1 MSPEQIHA
9 DHSGPLARIAR
20 WSAGHRKTVLVGW
33 IVVLVGVLGASNA
46 VGTNYANSSSSGNT
60 DSQRATDLL
69 KRNFSAQS
77 GDTDQIVFKATN
89 GKLTDPGVRS
99 QIAPMLAKVAA
110 LPHVTGV
117 VSPYAKGGGDQVSAN
132 GTIAFAEV
140 NFDQQGF
147 DVPQAAA
154 KKVISVAQSA
164 STSNLQVALGGQA
177 IEQAQ
182 QPALGTA
189 TGIGLVA
196 AIVIL
201 LITFGSVV
209 AMGLPIV
216 TALLGLGTGVGLIA
230 IGTHVIQM
238 PDFSTEV
245 AVMIGLGVGIDYALF
260 IVTRFRE
267 NYRATAQATDDT
279 ASAMDEAGLA
289 VVRRANVQ
297 ASIVAAMDTAGRA
310 VVFAGTTVIIAL
322 LGMFALGI
330 SFLNGMAVAASLG
343 VLMTMLAS
351 LTALPALLSRLG
363 HRVGRPGRRERRRAA
378 ALSAAGEVKR
388 PAADSGFW
396 PRWAR
401 VVQRHPWPSAI
412 AGVAI
417 MAVLA
422 APVFSMRLASSDA
435 GNNPTTDTTR
445 KAYDLLA
452 EGFGKGFNGPLQIVT
467 ELPKAADTAVL
478 SQVTS
483 AVRGDPGVASVGASR
498 LSPAG
503 RTAVFSAFP
512 RSAPQDQ
519 ATTDLVKRLRND
531 VLPPVEQSTHT
542 SVLVGGSTASQVDFA
557 SVLSSKLPLFIGIV
571 VVLAGLLLMVVF
583 RSLVIPIQAAAMNL
597 LSIGASLGVVV
608 AVFQWGW
615 LGTLLGV
622 TGGPI
627 DAFIPVFLFAIV
639 FGLSMD
645 YEVFLISR
653 IHEEWTRR
661 RDASEAVVSGVSTS
675 GRVITAAAA
684 IMVCVFLS
692 FALGDD
698 RVLKLFGLSLAT
710 GVFVDAFVVRSLLLP
725 AVLQLLGR
733 RTWALPGWLDR
744 RLPHLAIDAE
754 PDEPRRDLRPPQ
766 PAFEDAG

>member
-1 MSPEQIHA
+1 MTPDQIHA
-9 DHSGPLARIAR
+9 DHTGPLARIAR
-20 WSAGHRKTVLVGW
+20 WSAGHRKTVLIAW
-33 IVVLVGVLGASNA
+33 IVGLVGVSLISSS

-60 DSQRATDLL
+60 ESQRATDLL
-69 KRNFSAQS
+69 KRDFPAQS
-77 GDTDQIVFKATN
+77 GDTDQIVLHATS
-89 GKLTDPGVRS
+89 GKVTDPAIRS
-99 QIAPMLAKVAA
+99 QVAPMLAKVSK
-110 LPHVTGV
+110 LPHVSGV
-117 VSPYAKGGGDQVSAN
+117 VSPYSKGGADQISAD
-132 GTIAFAEV
+132 GTIAFAQV
-140 NFDQQGF
+140 NFDQLGF
-147 DVPQAAA
+147 NVPQADA

-164 STSNLQVALGGQA
+164 ATPQLQVELGGQA
-177 IEQAQ
+177 IQQAQ

-189 TGIGLVA
+189 TGIGLIA

-201 LITFGSVV
+201 LITFGSIV
-209 AMGLPIV
+209 AMGLPIA

-230 IGTHVIQM
+230 LATHVIGM
-238 PDFSTEV
+238 PDFSTEL

-267 NYRATAQATDDT
+267 NYRATAQATNG
-279 ASAMDEAGLA
+279 AESAMDEAGLA

-330 SFLNGMAVAASLG
+330 TFLNGMAVAASIA
-343 VLMTMLAS
+343 VLMTMVAS

-363 HRVGRPGRRERRRAA
+363 HRVGREGRRARRRAA
-378 ALSAAGEVKR
+378 AGGAPAAG
-388 PAADSGFW
+388 PDSGFW
-396 PRWAR
+396 SRWAR
-401 VVQRHPWPSAI
+401 TVQRHPWPAALS
-412 AGVAI
+412 GLAI

-435 GNNPTTDTTR
+435 GNNPTKDTTR

-452 EGFGKGFNGPLQIVT
+452 QGFGKGFNGPLQIVT
-467 ELPKAADTAVL
+467 ELPKAGDSAAL

-483 AVRGDPGVASVGASR
+483 TVSKNPGVASVGAPQ
-498 LSPAG
+498 LSPNG

-512 RSAPQDQ
+512 NSAPQDQ
-519 ATTDLVKRLRND
+519 ATTNLVKQLRNN
-531 VLPPVEQSTHT
+531 VLPPVEQSTAAT
-542 SVLVGGSTASQVDFA
+542 VLVGGPTASQVDFS

-571 VVLAGLLLMVVF
+571 ILLAGLLLMVVF
-583 RSLVIPIQAAAMNL
+583 RSFVIPIQAAAMNL

-615 LGTLLGV
+615 LGGLLGV
-622 TGGPI
+622 TAGPI
-627 DAFIPVFLFAIV
+627 DSFIPVFLFAIV

-645 YEVFLISR
+645 YEVFLVSR

-661 RDASEAVVSGVSTS
+661 RDASAAVVSGVSSS

-698 RVLKLFGLSLAT
+698 RTLKLFGLSLAT

-725 AVLQLLGR
+725 AVLHLLGR
-733 RTWALPGWLDR
+733 RTWALPDWLDR

-754 PDEPRRDLRPPQ
+754 PDERPRDLRPPQ
-766 PAFEDAG
+766 PAFDEAG

>member
-1 MSPEQIHA
+1 MNRTQTQNE
-9 DHSGPLARIAR
+9 HSGPLARIAR

-33 IVVLVGVLGASNA
+33 LVALVAVLGISNA

-69 KRNFSAQS
+69 KRSFPAQS
-77 GDTDQIVFKATN
+77 GDTDQIVIHATA
-89 GKLTDPGVRS
+89 GKVTDPQVRS
-99 QIAPMLAKVAA
+99 RIVPMLAKVAT

-117 VSPYAKGGGDQVSAN
+117 VSPYAKGGADQVSPD
-132 GTIAFAEV
+132 GTIAFAQV

-147 DVPQAAA
+147 DVSTADA
-154 KKVISVAQSA
+154 KRVISVAQDA
-164 STSNLQVALGGQA
+164 STPQIQVELGGQA
-177 IEQAQ
+177 IQQAE

-189 TGIGLVA
+189 TGIGLIA

-230 IGTHVIQM
+230 IGTHVIDM

-260 IVTRFRE
+260 VVTRFRE
-267 NYRATAQATDDT
+267 TFRAGGD
-279 ASAMDEAGLA
+279 
-289 VVRRANVQ
+289 VQ

-310 VVFAGTTVIIAL
+310 VVFAGSTVIIAL

-330 SFLNGMAVAASLG
+330 SFLNGMAVAASVG
-343 VLMTMLAS
+343 VLMTMVAA
-351 LTALPALLSRLG
+351 LTALPALLSRFG
-363 HRVGRPGRRERRRAA
+363 HRVGRAGRRERRRTAA
-378 ALSAAGEVKR
+378 ENAERL
-388 PAADSGFW
+388 GFW
-396 PRWAR
+396 QRWAM
-401 VVQRHPWPSAI
+401 VVQARPWPAAI
-412 AGVAI
+412 AGLAI
-417 MAVLA
+417 LAVLA

-435 GNNPTTDTTR
+435 GNNPTHDTTR
-445 KAYDLLA
+445 QAYDLLA
-452 EGFGKGFNGPLQIVT
+452 QGFGKGFNGPLQIVT
-467 ELPKAADTAVL
+467 ELPRAGDTAGL
-478 SQVTS
+478 TQVKD
-483 AVRGDPGVASVGASR
+483 AVSRDPDVASVGAPR
-498 LSPAG
+498 LSPDG

-519 ATTDLVKRLRND
+519 QTTDLVKRLRD
-531 VLPPVEQSTHT
+531 DTLPSVEGSSQTN
-542 SVLVGGSTASQVDFA
+542 VLVGGPTANQVDFA

-571 VVLAGLLLMVVF
+571 ILLAGLLLTVVF
-583 RSLVIPIQAAAMNL
+583 RSAVIPIQAAAMNL

-608 AVFQWGW
+608 AIFQWGW
-615 LGTLLGV
+615 LGGLLGV
-622 TGGPI
+622 TPGPI
-627 DAFIPVFLFAIV
+627 DAFIPVFLFAIL

-645 YEVFLISR
+645 YEVFLVSR

-661 RDASEAVVSGVSTS
+661 RDASQAVVSGVATS

-692 FALGDD
+692 FATGDD

-710 GVFVDAFVVRSLLLP
+710 GVFIDAFVVRSLLLP

-744 RLPHLAIDAE
+744 RLPHLAIDPE
-754 PDEPRRDLRPPQ
+754 
-766 PAFEDAG
+766 PAFDEAG

>member
-1 MSPEQIHA
+1 MTPDQIHA

-33 IVVLVGVLGASNA
+33 LVALIGVLAVSNS
-46 VGTNYANSSSSGNT
+46 VGTDYANSSSSGNT
-60 DSQRATDLL
+60 ESEQARNLLQRD
-69 KRNFSAQS
+69 FPAQA
-77 GDTDQIVFKATN
+77 GDTDQIVFHTRD
-89 GKLTDPGVRS
+89 GKITDPGVRS
-99 QIAPMLAKVAA
+99 RIAPMLAKVGR
-110 LPHVTGV
+110 LPHVTDV
-117 VSPYAKGGGDQVSAN
+117 VSPYTKGGADQVSAD
-132 GTIAFAEV
+132 GTIAFAQV
-140 NFDQQGF
+140 DFDQQGF
-147 DVPQAAA
+147 DISQADA

-164 STSNLQVALGGQA
+164 STPQLQVELGGQA
-177 IEQAQ
+177 IEQAE

-201 LITFGSVV
+201 LITFGSVI

-230 IGTHVIQM
+230 IGTHVIDM

-267 NYRATAQATDDT
+267 NYRAASATES
-279 ASAMDEAGLA
+279 AAAPAMDEEGLA
-289 VVRRANVQ
+289 IVRRANVQ

-330 SFLNGMAVAASLG
+330 SFLNGMAVAASVG
-343 VLMTMLAS
+343 VLMTMIAA
-351 LTALPALLSRLG
+351 LTALPALLSRFG
-363 HRVGRPGRRERRRAA
+363 HRVGRPSRRARRRP
-378 ALSAAGEVKR
+378 STG
-388 PAADSGFW
+388 PGFW
-396 PRWAR
+396 PRWAL
-401 VVQRHPWPSAI
+401 VVQRHPWPAAI

-435 GNNPTTDTTR
+435 GNNPTHDTTR

-452 EGFGKGFNGPLQIVT
+452 DGFGKGFNGPLQIVT
-467 ELPKAADTAVL
+467 ELPRAGDTAAL
-478 SQVTS
+478 SQVTA
-483 AVRGDPGVASVGASR
+483 AVGDDSSVASVGAPQV
-498 LSPAG
+498 SPNG

-519 ATTDLVKRLRND
+519 GTTDLVKRLRD
-531 VLPPVEQSTHT
+531 DTLPAVEQSSGTK
-542 SVLVGGSTASQVDFA
+542 VLVGGPTANQVDFA

-571 VVLAGLLLMVVF
+571 VLLAGLLLMVVF
-583 RSLVIPIQAAAMNL
+583 RSAVVPIQAALMNL

-615 LGTLLGV
+615 LGSLFGV

-645 YEVFLISR
+645 YEVFLMSR

-661 RDASEAVVSGVSTS
+661 QDASGAVVAGVATT

-692 FALGDD
+692 FAAGDE

-733 RTWALPGWLDR
+733 RTWALPGWLER

-754 PDEPRRDLRPPQ
+754 LVREPRDPRGAQ
-766 PAFEDAG
+766 PAFDEAG

>member
-1 MSPEQIHA
+1 MSANQMQNNYR
-9 DHSGPLARIAR
+9 GPLARIAR

-33 IVVLVGVLGASNA
+33 LVALVAVLGISNA

-60 DSQRATDLL
+60 ESQRATDLL
-69 KRNFSAQS
+69 KQSFPAQS
-77 GDTDQIVFKATN
+77 GDTDQIVFHATD
-89 GKLTDPGVRS
+89 GKVTDPQVRS
-99 QIAPMLAKVAA
+99 VIAPMLAKVDT

-117 VSPYAKGGGDQVSAN
+117 VSPYTKGGADQVSAD
-132 GTIAFAEV
+132 GSIAFAQV
-140 NFDQQGF
+140 NFDQQGY
-147 DVPQAAA
+147 DVSTADANR
-154 KKVISVAQSA
+154 VISVAQDA
-164 STSNLQVALGGQA
+164 SSPDLQVELGGQA
-177 IEQAQ
+177 IQQAE

-230 IGTHVIQM
+230 IGTHVIEM

-267 NYRATAQATDDT
+267 SYRSGVGVQQA
-279 ASAMDEAGLA
+279 
-289 VVRRANVQ
+289 
-297 ASIVAAMDTAGRA
+297 IVEAMDTAGRA

-322 LGMFALGI
+322 MGMFALGI

-343 VLMTMLAS
+343 VLMTMVAA
-351 LTALPALLSRLG
+351 LTALPALLSRFG
-363 HRVGRPGRRERRRAA
+363 DRVGRPGRRERRRGAPRRAA
-378 ALSAAGEVKR
+378 A
-388 PAADSGFW
+388 DGFW

-401 VVQRHPWPSAI
+401 VVQRNPWPATL
-412 AGVAI
+412 AGLAI

-435 GNNPTTDTTR
+435 GNNPTHDTTR

-467 ELPKAADTAVL
+467 QLPNAGDTAAL
-478 SQVTS
+478 SQVS
-483 AVRGDPGVASVGASR
+483 ATVAGDADVASVGAPQI
-498 LSPAG
+498 SPEG

-512 RSAPQDQ
+512 RSAPQDS
-519 ATTDLVKRLRND
+519 ATTDLVKRLRD
-531 VLPPVEQSTHT
+531 RTLPPIERSSDM
-542 SVLVGGSTASQVDFA
+542 SVLVAGPTANQVDFA

-571 VVLAGLLLMVVF
+571 VLLAGLLLMVVF
-583 RSLVIPIQAAAMNL
+583 RSFVIPLQAAAMNL

-608 AVFQWGW
+608 AIFQWGW
-615 LGTLLGV
+615 FGGLLGL
-622 TGGPI
+622 TGGPV
-627 DAFIPVFLFAIV
+627 DSFIPVFLFAIL

-645 YEVFLISR
+645 YEVFLVSR
-653 IHEEWTRR
+653 IHEEWTLRR
-661 RDASEAVVSGVSTS
+661 NASQAVVSGVSSS

-692 FALGDD
+692 FAAGDD
-698 RVLKLFGLSLAT
+698 RVLKLFGISLAT
-710 GVFVDAFVVRSLLLP
+710 GVFIDAFVVRSLLLP

-733 RTWALPGWLDR
+733 RTWALPDWLDR

-754 PDEPRRDLRPPQ
+754 PDKRPRDLGPPQ
-766 PAFEDAG
+766 PAFDEAG

>member
-1 MSPEQIHA
+1 MSPDQIHA
-9 DHSGPLARIAR
+9 HHSGPLARIAG
-20 WSAGHRKTVLVGW
+20 WSAGHRKTILVAW
-33 IVVLVGVLGASNA
+33 VVVLVGVLGASSA
-46 VGTNYANSSSSGNT
+46 VGTKYANSSSSGNT
-60 DSQRATDLL
+60 ESQRATDLL
-69 KRNFSAQS
+69 KQDFPAQS
-77 GDTDQIVFKATN
+77 GDTDQIVFHATS
-89 GKLTDPGVRS
+89 GRITDPGVRS
-99 QIAPMLAKVAA
+99 RITPMLAKVAT
-110 LPHVTGV
+110 LPHVTSV
-117 VSPYAKGGGDQVSAN
+117 VSPYAKGSGDQVSAD
-132 GTIAFAEV
+132 GRIAFAQV
-140 NFDQQGF
+140 NFNQQGF
-147 DVPQAAA
+147 DVSQANA

-164 STSNLQVALGGQA
+164 SSPQLQVELGGQA
-177 IEQAQ
+177 IQQAQ

-196 AIVIL
+196 AIIIL

-230 IGTHVIQM
+230 VATHVIQM
-238 PDFSTEV
+238 PDFSTEL

-267 NYRATAQATDDT
+267 NYRATAQATNG
-279 ASAMDEAGLA
+279 AEKAMDEEGRA

-310 VVFAGTTVIIAL
+310 VVFAGSTVIIAL

-330 SFLNGMAVAASLG
+330 SFLNGMAVAASIA
-343 VLMTMLAS
+343 VLMTMIAA

-363 HRVGRPGRRERRRAA
+363 HRIGRPGRRERRRAA
-378 ALSAAGEVKR
+378 AAQGE
-388 PAADSGFW
+388 PASGASGFW
-396 PRWAR
+396 PRWAL
-401 VVQRHPWPSAI
+401 VVQRHPWPAAL
-412 AGVAI
+412 AGLAI

-422 APVFSMRLASSDA
+422 VPVFSMRLASSDA
-435 GNNPTTDTTR
+435 GNNPTHDTTR

-452 EGFGKGFNGPLQIVT
+452 QGFGKGFNGPLQIVT
-467 ELPKAADTAVL
+467 QLPKAGDSAAL

-483 AVRGDPGVASVGASR
+483 AVGKDPAVASVGAPR

-519 ATTDLVKRLRND
+519 ATTNLVNQLRNHI
-531 VLPPVEQSTHT
+531 LPAVEQSSHV
-542 SVLVGGSTASQVDFA
+542 SVLVGGPTATQVDFA
-557 SVLSSKLPLFIGIV
+557 NTLSSKLPLFIGIV
-571 VVLAGLLLMVVF
+571 VLLAGLLLMAVF

-608 AVFQWGW
+608 AIFQKGW
-615 LGTLLGV
+615 LGGLLGV
-622 TGGPI
+622 TPGPI
-627 DAFIPVFLFAIV
+627 DSFIPVFLFAIL

-645 YEVFLISR
+645 YEVFLVSR

-661 RDASEAVVSGVSTS
+661 RDASQAVVSGVSSS

-692 FALGDD
+692 FVAGDD
-698 RVLKLFGLSLAT
+698 RVLKLFGISLAA
-710 GVFVDAFVVRSLLLP
+710 GVFIDAFVVRSLLLP

-744 RLPHLAIDAE
+744 RLPHLAIDGE
-754 PDEPRRDLRPPQ
+754 PDEQPRDLRPPQ
-766 PAFEDAG
+766 PAFDEAG

>member
-1 MSPEQIHA
+1 MTPDQIHA

-20 WSAGHRKTVLVGW
+20 WSAGHRKTVLIGW
-33 IVVLVGVLGASNA
+33 LVALIGVLAVSNS
-46 VGTNYANSSSSGNT
+46 VGTDYANSSSSGNT
-60 DSQRATDLL
+60 ESEQARSLLQRD
-69 KRNFSAQS
+69 FPAQA
-77 GDTDQIVFKATN
+77 GDTDQIVFHATD
-89 GKLTDPGVRS
+89 GKISDPGVRS
-99 QIAPMLAKVAA
+99 RIAPMLAEVDK

-117 VSPYAKGGGDQVSAN
+117 VSPYTKGGADQVSAD
-132 GTIAFAEV
+132 GTIAFAQV
-140 NFDQQGF
+140 DFDQQGF
-147 DVPQAAA
+147 DVSQADA

-164 STSNLQVALGGQA
+164 STPQLQVELGGQA
-177 IEQAQ
+177 IEQAE

-230 IGTHVIQM
+230 IGTHVIDM

-267 NYRATAQATDDT
+267 NYRAASATES
-279 ASAMDEAGLA
+279 AAAPAMDEEGLA

-330 SFLNGMAVAASLG
+330 SFLNGMAVAASVG
-343 VLMTMLAS
+343 VLMTMIAS
-351 LTALPALLSRLG
+351 LTALPALLSRFG
-363 HRVGRPGRRERRRAA
+363 HRVGRPSRRARR
-378 ALSAAGEVKR
+378 LPSTG
-388 PAADSGFW
+388 PGFW
-396 PRWAR
+396 PRWAL
-401 VVQRHPWPSAI
+401 VVQRHPWPAAI
-412 AGVAI
+412 AGLAI

-435 GNNPTTDTTR
+435 GNNPTHDTTR

-452 EGFGKGFNGPLQIVT
+452 DGFGKGFNGPLQIVT
-467 ELPKAADTAVL
+467 ELPKAGDTAAL
-478 SQVTS
+478 SQVTA
-483 AVRGDPGVASVGASR
+483 AVGDDSSVASVGAPQV
-498 LSPAG
+498 SPNG

-519 ATTDLVKRLRND
+519 GTTDLVKRLRD
-531 VLPPVEQSTHT
+531 DTLPAVEQS
-542 SVLVGGSTASQVDFA
+542 SGAKVLVGGPTANQVDFA

-571 VVLAGLLLMVVF
+571 VLLAGLLLTVVF
-583 RSLVIPIQAAAMNL
+583 RSVVVPIQAALMNL

-615 LGTLLGV
+615 LGSLFGV

-645 YEVFLISR
+645 YEVFLMSR

-661 RDASEAVVSGVSTS
+661 QDASGAVVAGVATT

-692 FALGDD
+692 FAAGDE

-733 RTWALPGWLDR
+733 WTWALPGWLER

-754 PDEPRRDLRPPQ
+754 LVREPRDPRGAQ
-766 PAFEDAG
+766 PAFDEAG

>member
-1 MSPEQIHA
+1 MSAHQTQNEHR
-9 DHSGPLARIAR
+9 GPLARIAR
-20 WSAGHRKTVLVGW
+20 WSATHRKTVLVAW
-33 IVVLVGVLGASNA
+33 IVVLVGVLGISNA

-60 DSQRATDLL
+60 ESQRATDLL
-69 KRNFSAQS
+69 KQSFPAQS
-77 GDTDQIVFKATN
+77 GDTDQIVFHATD
-89 GKLTDPGVRS
+89 GKVTDPQVRS
-99 QIAPMLAKVAA
+99 RIAPMLAKVAA

-117 VSPYAKGGGDQVSAN
+117 VSPYTKGGADQVSAD
-132 GTIAFAEV
+132 GTIAFAQV

-147 DVPQAAA
+147 DVSTAAA
-154 KKVISVAQSA
+154 NRVISVAQDA
-164 STSNLQVALGGQA
+164 SSPQLQVELGGEAIQQA
-177 IEQAQ
+177 E

-201 LITFGSVV
+201 LITFG

-230 IGTHVIQM
+230 IGTHLIDM

-260 IVTRFRE
+260 VVTRFRE
-267 NYRATAQATDDT
+267 NYRAGADLQA
-279 ASAMDEAGLA
+279 A
-289 VVRRANVQ
+289 
-297 ASIVAAMDTAGRA
+297 IVAAMDTAGRA
-310 VVFAGTTVIIAL
+310 VVFAGSTVIIAL

-343 VLMTMLAS
+343 VLMTMVAA
-351 LTALPALLSRLG
+351 LTALPALLSRFG
-363 HRVGRPGRRERRRAA
+363 HRVGRAGRRERRRTAA
-378 ALSAAGEVKR
+378 ESAAR
-388 PAADSGFW
+388 LGFW
-396 PRWAR
+396 QRWAML
-401 VVQRHPWPSAI
+401 VQARPWPAAI
-412 AGVAI
+412 AGLAI

-435 GNNPTTDTTR
+435 GNNPTHDTTR
-445 KAYDLLA
+445 RAYDLLA
-452 EGFGKGFNGPLQIVT
+452 QGFGKGFNGPLQIVT
-467 ELPKAADTAVL
+467 QLPSAGATAALA
-478 SQVTS
+478 QVTDTVS
-483 AVRGDPGVASVGASR
+483 HDPDVVSVGATR
-498 LSPAG
+498 LSPNG

-519 ATTDLVKRLRND
+519 RTTDLVKRLRD
-531 VLPPVEQSTHT
+531 ETLPQVEGSTQT
-542 SVLVGGSTASQVDFA
+542 NVLVGGPTANQVDFA

-571 VVLAGLLLMVVF
+571 ILLAGLLLTVVF
-583 RSLVIPIQAAAMNL
+583 RSAVIPIQAAAMNL

-608 AVFQWGW
+608 AIFQWGW
-615 LGTLLGV
+615 LGGLLGV
-622 TGGPI
+622 TSGPI
-627 DAFIPVFLFAIV
+627 DAFIPVFLFAIL

-645 YEVFLISR
+645 YEVFLVSR

-661 RDASEAVVSGVSTS
+661 RDASQAVVSGVSSS

-692 FALGDD
+692 FAAGDD

-710 GVFVDAFVVRSLLLP
+710 GVFIDAFVVRSLLLP

-744 RLPHLAIDAE
+744 RLPHLAIDPE
-754 PDEPRRDLRPPQ
+754 
-766 PAFEDAG
+766 PAFDEAG

>member
-1 MSPEQIHA
+1 MSANQIQNEHR
-9 DHSGPLARIAR
+9 GPLARLAR

-33 IVVLVGVLGASNA
+33 LVTLVAVLGISNA

-69 KRNFSAQS
+69 KKSFPAQS
-77 GDTDQIVFKATN
+77 GDTDQIVFKATD
-89 GKLTDPGVRS
+89 GKVTDPQVRS
-99 QIAPMLAKVAA
+99 KIAHMLAKVAT

-117 VSPYAKGGGDQVSAN
+117 VSPYTKDGADQVSAD
-132 GTIAFAEV
+132 GSIAFAQV

-147 DVPQAAA
+147 DVPTADAN
-154 KKVISVAQSA
+154 KVISVAQEA
-164 STSNLQVALGGQA
+164 SSPQLQVELGGQA
-177 IEQAQ
+177 IQQAE

-230 IGTHVIQM
+230 IGTHVIDM

-260 IVTRFRE
+260 VVTRFRE
-267 NYRATAQATDDT
+267 NYRAGGGV
-279 ASAMDEAGLA
+279 EE
-289 VVRRANVQ
+289 
-297 ASIVAAMDTAGRA
+297 SIIGAMDTAGRA
-310 VVFAGTTVIIAL
+310 VVFAGSTVIIAL

-330 SFLNGMAVAASLG
+330 SFLNGMAIAASLG
-343 VLMTMLAS
+343 VLMTMIAA
-351 LTALPALLSRLG
+351 LTALPALLSRFG
-363 HRVGRPGRRERRRAA
+363 DRVGRAGRRERRRI
-378 ALSAAGEVKR
+378 AAGTPVR
-388 PAADSGFW
+388 PGFW
-396 PRWAR
+396 SRWAM
-401 VVQRHPWPSAI
+401 VVQARPWPAAI
-412 AGVAI
+412 AGLAI
-417 MAVLA
+417 MGLLA

-435 GNNPTTDTTR
+435 GNNPTHDTTR

-467 ELPKAADTAVL
+467 QLPKAGDTSGL
-478 SQVTS
+478 SQITE
-483 AVRGDPGVASVGASR
+483 AVRGDSDVASVGAPVI
-498 LSPAG
+498 SPNG

-519 ATTDLVKRLRND
+519 ETTDLVKRLRD
-531 VLPPVEQSTHT
+531 DTLPAVESSSQTT
-542 SVLVGGSTASQVDFA
+542 VLVGGPTANQVDFA
-557 SVLSSKLPLFIGIV
+557 NVLSSKLPLFIGIV
-571 VVLAGLLLMVVF
+571 VLLAGLLLTVVF
-583 RSLVIPIQAAAMNL
+583 RSAVIPLQAAAMNL

-608 AVFQWGW
+608 AIFQWGW
-615 LGTLLGV
+615 LGGLLGV
-622 TGGPI
+622 TPGPI
-627 DAFIPVFLFAIV
+627 DAFIPVFLFAIL

-645 YEVFLISR
+645 YEVFLVSR

-661 RDASEAVVSGVSTS
+661 RDASQAVVSGVASS

-692 FALGDD
+692 FATGDD

-710 GVFVDAFVVRSLLLP
+710 GVFIDAFVVRSLLLP

-744 RLPHLAIDAE
+744 SLPHLAIE
-754 PDEPRRDLRPPQ
+754 PEPGEPPHDVATSR
-766 PAFEDAG
+766 PAFDEAG

>member
-1 MSPEQIHA
+1 MSPDQIHA
-9 DHSGPLARIAR
+9 DHTGPLARIAR
-20 WSAGHRKTVLVGW
+20 WSTGHRKTVLVAW
-33 IVVLVGVLGASNA
+33 IIGVVAVTAISGS
-46 VGTNYANSSSSGNT
+46 VGTRYANSSSSGNT
-60 DSQRATDLL
+60 ESQRATDLL
-69 KRNFSAQS
+69 KRDFPAQS
-77 GDTDQIVFKATN
+77 GDTDQIVLHATS
-89 GKLTDPGVRS
+89 GKVTDPAVRS
-99 QIAPMLAKVAA
+99 QVAPMLAKVSK
-110 LPHVTGV
+110 LPHVSGV
-117 VSPYAKGGGDQVSAN
+117 VSPYSKGGADQVSAD
-132 GTIAFAEV
+132 GTIAFAQV
-140 NFDQQGF
+140 NFNQLGF
-147 DVPQAAA
+147 DVSQSNA
-154 KKVISVAQSA
+154 KKVVSVAQSA
-164 STSNLQVALGGQA
+164 ATPQLQVELGGQA
-177 IEQAQ
+177 IQQAQ

-189 TGIGLVA
+189 TGIGLIA

-209 AMGLPIV
+209 AMGLPIA

-230 IGTHVIQM
+230 FATHVIAM
-238 PDFSTEV
+238 PDFSTEL

-267 NYRATAQATDDT
+267 NYRT
-279 ASAMDEAGLA
+279 ASETESAASAAMDEEGLA
-289 VVRRANVQ
+289 VVRQANVQ

-310 VVFAGTTVIIAL
+310 VVFAGSTVIIAL

-330 SFLNGMAVAASLG
+330 TFLNGMAVAASIA
-343 VLMTMLAS
+343 VFMTMVAS

-363 HRVGRPGRRERRRAA
+363 HRVGRESRRARRRAA
-378 ALSAAGEVKR
+378 AGGAPLATA
-388 PAADSGFW
+388 GFW

-401 VVQRHPWPSAI
+401 IVQRNPWPAAL
-412 AGVAI
+412 AGLAI
-417 MAVLA
+417 MALLA

-435 GNNPTTDTTR
+435 GNNPTKDTTR

-452 EGFGKGFNGPLQIVT
+452 QGFGKGFNGPLQIVT
-467 ELPKAADTAVL
+467 ELPKPGNGAAL

-483 AVRGDPGVASVGASR
+483 AVRSDPSVASVGAAR
-498 LSPAG
+498 LSPNG

-519 ATTDLVKRLRND
+519 QTTDLVKQLRND
-531 VLPPVEQSTHT
+531 TLPPIEQSSGTT
-542 SVLVGGSTASQVDFA
+542 VLVGGPTASQVDFA

-571 VVLAGLLLMVVF
+571 ILLAGLLLMVVF
-583 RSLVIPIQAAAMNL
+583 RSFVIPIQAALMNL
-597 LSIGASLGVVV
+597 LSIGASLGIVV

-615 LGTLLGV
+615 LGGLLGV
-622 TGGPI
+622 TPGPI

-645 YEVFLISR
+645 YEVFLVSR

-661 RDASEAVVSGVSTS
+661 RDASEAVVSGVSSS

-698 RVLKLFGLSLAT
+698 RVLKLFGVSLAT

-733 RTWALPGWLDR
+733 RTWALPDWLDR

-754 PDEPRRDLRPPQ
+754 PAEQSRDLRPPQ